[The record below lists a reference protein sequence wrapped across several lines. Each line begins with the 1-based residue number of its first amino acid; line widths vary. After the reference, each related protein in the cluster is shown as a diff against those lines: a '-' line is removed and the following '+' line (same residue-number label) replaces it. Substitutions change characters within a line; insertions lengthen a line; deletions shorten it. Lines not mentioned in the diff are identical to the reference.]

1 MTTQRNISLKKKN
14 RRRKKMV
21 KGHKLKKNKIRRV
34 TGRTKE
40 AAVSVLFSETIKAV
54 HELNIMY
61 G

>member
-1 MTTQRNISLKKKN
+1 MTGK
-14 RRRKKMV
+14 
-21 KGHKLKKNKIRRV
+21 
-34 TGRTKE
+34 TKE